1 MSLLTLDN
9 LTVSLGGRELLHGVS
24 LSLASGEALALV
36 GESGSGKSLTALAIA
51 GLLPEGA
58 ARQGRILFQGEDLAA
73 APEARLRSLRGA
85 KIGFVF
91 QEPMTAL
98 NPVQPVL
105 DQVAEVFQL
114 HRGLA
119 LPKARNHAI
128 AALSQV
134 ELPSRLA
141 AGRHYPHELSGGQR
155 QRVAIAMALALNP
168 ALIIADEPTTALD
181 PVTEAQILALL
192 TRLARESGAG
202 LLFISHNL
210 PAVARVAGRIAVMA
224 RGEIVE
230 TGPVALLS
238 GGAAHPVTRALIAA
252 DRPEPPPANVPGDV
266 RLAVDGV
273 SHVYPGR
280 RGWLRHG
287 APVRALEDVSF
298 TLAAGECVGL
308 IGESGSG
315 KSTLLRGL
323 LGLQRLS
330 GGDIRIDGISLNAAS
345 AAEWRGLRRKL
356 QIVFQ
361 DPATSFDPRW
371 RISDIIAE
379 PLGLLGQ
386 RLGEAA
392 IATLVADLLAQVGL
406 SPSHAGRY
414 PHQLSGGQ
422 RQRVAIA
429 RALAVNPEI
438 LVLDEATS
446 ALDATVKAQI
456 LALLVRLARE
466 RRLACLFVTHDLDV
480 LRAVAD
486 RVIVLEAGRI
496 VEDGPAAQVLAA
508 PCHAYTAKLIAAA
521 PGLDAALRTA
531 HA

>member
-1 MSLLTLDN
+1 MSLLTLEN
-9 LTVSLGGRELLHGVS
+9 LTVSLGGRELLHGIS
-24 LSLASGEALALV
+24 LSLASREALALV

-58 ARQGRILFQGEDLAA
+58 VRQGRILFQGEDLLT
-73 APEARLRSLRGA
+73 APEARLRALRGA

-114 HRGLA
+114 HRGLD

-128 AALSQV
+128 AVLSQV

-141 AGRHYPHELSGGQR
+141 TGRHYPHELSGGQR

-181 PVTEAQILALL
+181 PLTEAQILALL

-202 LLFISHNL
+202 LLFISHSL
-210 PAVARVAGRIAVMA
+210 SAVARVAGRIAVMA

-238 GGAAHPVTRALIAA
+238 GGAAHPVTRTLIAA
-252 DRPEPPPANVPGDV
+252 ARPEPPPANVPGDV
-266 RLAVDGV
+266 RLAVNGV
-273 SHVYPGR
+273 SHIYPGR
-280 RGWLRHG
+280 RGWMRHG
-287 APVRALEDVSF
+287 VPVRALEDVSF
-298 TLAAGECVGL
+298 TLAAGECIGL

-330 GGDIRIDGISLNAAS
+330 GGGIRIDGISLNAAS
-345 AAEWRGLRRKL
+345 AAEWCRLRRKL

-379 PLGLLGQ
+379 PLGLLGPVPDK
-386 RLGEAA
+386 AA
-392 IATLVADLLAQVGL
+392 RVADLLAQVGL

-429 RALAVNPEI
+429 RALAVDPEI

-466 RRLACLFVTHDLDV
+466 RRLACLFVTHDLGV

-508 PCHAYTAKLIAAA
+508 PRHAYTAKLIAAA

>member
-1 MSLLTLDN
+1 
-9 LTVSLGGRELLHGVS
+9 
-24 LSLASGEALALV
+24 
-36 GESGSGKSLTALAIA
+36 
-51 GLLPEGA
+51 
-58 ARQGRILFQGEDLAA
+58 
-73 APEARLRSLRGA
+73 
-85 KIGFVF
+85 
-91 QEPMTAL
+91 
-98 NPVQPVL
+98 
-105 DQVAEVFQL
+105 
-114 HRGLA
+114 
-119 LPKARNHAI
+119 
-128 AALSQV
+128 
-134 ELPSRLA
+134 
-141 AGRHYPHELSGGQR
+141 
-155 QRVAIAMALALNP
+155 
-168 ALIIADEPTTALD
+168 
-181 PVTEAQILALL
+181 
-192 TRLARESGAG
+192 
-202 LLFISHNL
+202 
-210 PAVARVAGRIAVMA
+210 MA

-230 TGPVALLS
+230 TGPVSLLG

-252 DRPEPPPANVPGDV
+252 ALAEPPPVNVPGEV
-266 RLAVDGV
+266 RLAAERV
-273 SHVYPGR
+273 SHLYPGR
-280 RGWLRHG
+280 RGWLRHSP
-287 APVRALEDVSF
+287 PVRALEDVSF

-330 GGDIRIDGISLNAAS
+330 GGDIRIDGISVNAAS
-345 AAEWRGLRRKL
+345 ATEWRGLRRKL

-371 RISDIIAE
+371 RVRDIIAE
-379 PLGLLGQ
+379 PLGLLG
-386 RLGEAA
+386 AA
-392 IATLVADLLAQVGL
+392 PDKPACVADLLVQVGL
-406 SPSHAGRY
+406 SPSHAARY

-429 RALAVNPEI
+429 RALAVDPEI

-466 RRLACLFVTHDLDV
+466 RHLACLFVTHDLDV

-508 PCHAYTAKLIAAA
+508 PRHAYTAKLIAAA